1 MGIDTSKLYAQ
12 HLALNLTNSYNI
24 THSPR
29 PQSHLPNITR
39 NISEISL
46 ATPQRSKIE
55 EGFKGSHINP
65 FSLNNSYISS
75 NLTKDQG
82 IRNNL

>member
-12 HLALNLTNSYNI
+12 QQALNMKNNYHTPL
-24 THSPR
+24 SPR
-29 PQSHLPNITR
+29 PQSHLPNLTR

-55 EGFKGSHINP
+55 
-65 FSLNNSYISS
+65 
-75 NLTKDQG
+75 
-82 IRNNL
+82 